1 MFNTE
6 NELLSQRN
14 AGHARRDDPRCPAW
28 NSDHLE
34 SFAGPE
40 IEAPYFDEALD
51 AWVLSRHEDVL
62 AAFRETGLIPAGANT
77 RKQPESADQN
87 ERVNHDRLRMRDETL
102 EALSPA
108 RLNVWRSRLTRE
120 AETLAASLSI
130 ESPVDLID
138 DYARP
143 LCLLCAS
150 IVTGIELDEARKLQ
164 MHAIDVAAAAA
175 DPCDPVLR
183 VNGKAASASLRLCFQ
198 HGPET
203 LRDSGFVA
211 LSQTMIGILGN
222 AWFAL
227 LGHPSE
233 WRRLHRQPAL
243 MEQAVEEL
251 LRYAGLVRV
260 IFRLA
265 AEDVS
270 LQGALIRKGERVLLR
285 IVAANRDPE
294 RYTDANQLD
303 LMRRGARHLTLGA
316 GPHSCVGAS
325 LIRMAVI
332 AITQPLVE
340 RFATATLCEAP
351 AWNGGPVYRWA
362 SPLRVRLTCRERQ
375 STEE

>member
-1 MFNTE
+1 MLNTE
-6 NELLSQRN
+6 TELPPQRN
-14 AGHARRDDPRCPAW
+14 AAHAWRDELRCPAW

-34 SFAGPE
+34 SSAGPE
-40 IEAPYFDEALD
+40 IEDPYFDESLD
-51 AWVLSRHEDVL
+51 AWVLSSHEDVL
-62 AAFRETGLIPAGANT
+62 AALRSPGLIPAGANSG
-77 RKQPESADQN
+77 KHPEFADQN
-87 ERVNHDRLRMRDETL
+87 ERLKMREETL

-108 RLNVWRSRLTRE
+108 LLNIWRDRLTPE
-120 AETLAASLSI
+120 AQALAAGLSV
-130 ESPVDLID
+130 ESPVDLIA

-150 IVTGIELDEARKLQ
+150 IVTGIELNEAKARQEQAK
-164 MHAIDVAAAAA
+164 DVAAAAA
-175 DPCDPVLR
+175 DPYDPLLR
-183 VNGKAASASLRLCFQ
+183 AKGKSASASLRPCF
-198 HGPET
+198 HSGPET

-227 LGHPSE
+227 LQHPSQ

-243 MEQAVEEL
+243 VEQATEEL

-265 AEDVS
+265 TEDVC
-270 LQGALIRKGERVLLR
+270 LKGTLIRKGERVVLR

-294 RYTDANQLD
+294 RFADANRLD
-303 LMRRGARHLTLGA
+303 IARRGAGHLTLGA

-325 LIRMAVI
+325 LIRMSVV

-340 RFATATLCEAP
+340 QFASARLCEVP
-351 AWNGGPVYRWA
+351 DWHGGPVYRWA
-362 SPLRVRLTCRERQ
+362 SPLRVRLTHHNRRN
-375 STEE
+375 SEE

>member
-6 NELLSQRN
+6 IELPPQGN
-14 AGHARRDDPRCPAW
+14 AAHARRDEPCCPVW
-28 NSDHLE
+28 SRDRLE
-34 SFAGPE
+34 SSAGPE

-62 AAFRETGLIPAGANT
+62 AAFRSLGLIPAGANSG
-77 RKQPESADQN
+77 KHPESGDEN
-87 ERVNHDRLRMRDETL
+87 ERLNHERLRMREETL

-108 RLNVWRSRLTRE
+108 LLNSWRDRLVPE
-120 AETLAASLSI
+120 AEALAAGLSV
-130 ESPVDLID
+130 ESPVDLIE

-150 IVTGIELDEARKLQ
+150 IVTGIELNEARKLQ
-164 MHAIDVAAAAA
+164 EQAKHVAAAAA
-175 DPCDPVLR
+175 DPFDPVLR
-183 VNGKAASASLRLCFQ
+183 ASGKSASAGLRPCF
-198 HGPET
+198 HAGPET

-227 LGHPSE
+227 VQHPAE
-233 WRRLHRQPAL
+233 WSHLHRLPAL
-243 MEQAVEEL
+243 TEQATEEL

-265 AEDVS
+265 TEDVS
-270 LQGALIRKGERVLLR
+270 LNGAFIRKGERVVLR

-294 RYTDANQLD
+294 RFPDANQLD
-303 LMRRGARHLTLGA
+303 VARRSAGHLTLGA

-325 LIRMAVI
+325 LIRMSVV

-340 RFATATLCEAP
+340 QFAAVRLCELP
-351 AWNGGPVYRWA
+351 DWQGGPVYRRA
-362 SPLRVRLTCRERQ
+362 SALNVRLTQ
-375 STEE
+375 